1 MYYCL
6 LDFSTVTSMEDT
18 ENYSNRR
25 VLVLSNKSKDSRAY
39 NIHVWSV
46 SEGLS
51 LSFAFSNIVVV

>member
-18 ENYSNRR
+18 ETTVTFNR

-39 NIHVWSV
+39 NILV
-46 SEGLS
+46 
-51 LSFAFSNIVVV
+51 